1 MSHDADLLW
10 RVNHE
15 YRNRLSQVMVY
26 VDLLEQMI
34 LTHNHGN
41 NMGEIQ
47 AILRHVYDEV
57 AYMKEEHR
65 RWRYQFYYESAE
77 TKKIVRSDSAI
88 HQALA
93 RFSRMR
99 SQHERRL
106 AELQMQLFMLQR
118 PDPRLTQVPNGDLWQ
133 LTQFAMR
140 QLSQFEDYMRDLNH
154 LT

>member
-1 MSHDADLLW
+1 MSHDVDLLW

-26 VDLLEQMI
+26 VDLLDQM
-34 LTHNHGN
+34 LFTQRQSNV
-41 NMGEIQ
+41 GEMQ
-47 AILRHVYDEV
+47 AILRHVLDEV

-77 TKKIVRSDSAI
+77 TKKMVRSDTAI
-88 HQALA
+88 NQALA

-118 PDPRLTQVPNGDLWQ
+118 PDPSLTQVPTGDLWQ
-133 LTQFAMR
+133 LTQYAIQ
-140 QLSQFEDYMRDLNH
+140 QLGQFEDYMRDIDH
-154 LT
+154 FA